1 MKPKLLFS
9 SSNLKNVKGG
19 CCPIFSRVANK
30 PMFLKLRYWV
40 QINWETIEESSIEKL
55 LTPVSFTDWTI
66 ARKGV
71 GYTNDDVQ
79 VCFAEK
85 QHLFYHNEMF
95 SKVI

>member
-1 MKPKLLFS
+1 MLPIVFQGSKQTHVFK
-9 SSNLKNVKGG
+9 VK
-19 CCPIFSRVANK
+19 I
-30 PMFLKLRYWV
+30 LV
-40 QINWETIEESSIEKL
+40 QINWETIEESSIKKL

-85 QHLFYHNEMF
+85 QHLFYHYYF
-95 SKVI
+95 

>member
-1 MKPKLLFS
+1 MLPIVFQGSKQTHV
-9 SSNLKNVKGG
+9 LKAK
-19 CCPIFSRVANK
+19 I
-30 PMFLKLRYWV
+30 LV
-40 QINWETIEESSIEKL
+40 QINLETIEESSIKKL

-85 QHLFYHNEMF
+85 QHLCILSLLFLNKKCFAKSSKSHNNF
-95 SKVI
+95 NRISF